1 MCERPHGSAY
11 VITGRKPIHTLP
23 DMFIINE
30 TEVRGLL
37 SISIMFPL
45 SLHNHPS
52 HSFITV
58 MFVVVLIWFSFF
70 FFFFISVWR
79 FCPPSPIIGADGEV
93 SSVSASDAV
102 LSSHHVS
109 ICLRPKQRQPAS
121 LLCFVSL
128 SLPLSV
134 CLSLP
139 LIVSPRR
146 TISPAKK
153 REKG

>member
-70 FFFFISVWR
+70 FFFFNICLALLSSLSYNRSRRRGQFSVSQW
-79 FCPPSPIIGADGEV
+79 CSIKQSPCQYMFTPQTKTASQPLMLCFPV
-93 SSVSASDAV
+93 SSA
-102 LSSHHVS
+102 
-109 ICLRPKQRQPAS
+109 I
-121 LLCFVSL
+121 
-128 SLPLSV
+128 
-134 CLSLP
+134 CLSL
-139 LIVSPRR
+139 SP
-146 TISPAKK
+146 SHCVPSQDHLAC
-153 REKG
+153 